1 MSVPQTL
8 YITGISGLPQKIP
21 FPSAIGFCFLP
32 SWWMQTGTI
41 LEVEVNALCQIT
53 SSFLSQ
59 LLVGYSF
66 STQVEEMLH
75 QVEARYWGHSRKS
88 ILVAIKQA
96 HTKWI
101 NWSSGHRSPLS

>member
-1 MSVPQTL
+1 MICPFLKRCTL
-8 YITGISGLPQKIP
+8 PESPGLPQKIP
-21 FPSAIGFCFLP
+21 FPSVFLAFLVDAK
-32 SWWMQTGTI
+32 TGTI